1 MNKKL
6 IALSVAAALSAPL
19 ASQAAV
25 EVYGE
30 ARASLDFVNNNDTN
44 TANEDSAISLSSNR
58 SRLGFKG
65 DEDLGNGLSALWQ
78 LEQQFNV
85 DTGVAFNNARDTFI
99 GLGGGFGTVLAG
111 RLSTPYR
118 ASTRGMDPFRDTRGD
133 HNAILGAGVFND
145 ESRVNNALAYM
156 TPDMNGFSAAVAYVL
171 ADANGSDDL
180 QMTTTDGDQ
189 DAYSLSGSY
198 TNGPLFVTTG
208 YESLNKLGM
217 GGDDATA
224 LKLGGSYTF
233 MEATTVGAIWENVD
247 MGGTVG
253 DRNAWYLNA
262 AHKMGDTTLM
272 AAFGTADDFSAVNNT
287 GADQFAL
294 GVSQTLSANTDVY
307 ALYTQVGNDSSATY
321 SLDNT
326 PGVVGGQDM
335 SAFSVG
341 INHKFSSK

>member
-6 IALSVAAALSAPL
+6 IVLSVAAAMAAPL
-19 ASQAAV
+19 AVQAGV

-30 ARASLDFVNNNDTN
+30 ARASLDFVNNNDN
-44 TANEDSAISLSSNR
+44 TPGFEDSIISLSSNR

-78 LEQQFNV
+78 LEQEFNV
-85 DTGVAFNNARDTFI
+85 DTGSAFNNARDTFI
-99 GLGGGFGTVLAG
+99 GLGGGFGTVMAG

-133 HNAILGAGVFND
+133 HSAIVGAGVFND

-156 TPDMNGFSAAVAYVL
+156 TPDMDGFSAAVAYVM
-171 ADANGSDDL
+171 ADAAGSDDL
-180 QMTTTDGDQ
+180 RMMTTDSDQ

-198 TNGPLFVTTG
+198 TNGPLFVTAG

-224 LKLGGSYTF
+224 WKIGGSYTF

-247 MGGTVG
+247 LGGTVG
-253 DRNAWYLNA
+253 DRSAWYLNA

-272 AAFGTADDFSAVNNT
+272 AAFGAADDFSGTNNS
-287 GADQFAL
+287 GADQFSL
-294 GVSQTLSANTDVY
+294 GVAQALSANTDVY
-307 ALYTQVGNDSSATY
+307 ALYTQVGNDSGAAY

-326 PGVVGGQDM
+326 AGVVGGQDM